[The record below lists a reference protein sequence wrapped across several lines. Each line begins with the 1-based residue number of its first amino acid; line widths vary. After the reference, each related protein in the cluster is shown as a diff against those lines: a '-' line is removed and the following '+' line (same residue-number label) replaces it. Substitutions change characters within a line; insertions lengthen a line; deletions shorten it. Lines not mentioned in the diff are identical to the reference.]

1 VNRANTR
8 RTVDLLLTNG
18 TVVTMN
24 REREVLVQAD
34 VLIQAGRIARVGRN
48 LRSRGTAGL
57 RLLDV
62 KGKVVLPGFVHG
74 HLHACQTLFRNRADG
89 LELLDWLRE
98 RIWPFEAAH
107 DVESMRASADLT
119 FAELIRSGS
128 TAALDMGTVRHYD
141 AVFESARDCGFRLTG
156 GKAMMDAPDTPP
168 GLAESTEA
176 SIAESLA
183 LLERWHDTHGGRLR
197 YALTPRFVLSC
208 TEKLLREVARL
219 ARDKG
224 VRIHTHASEN
234 RTECEVVRQL
244 TGHDNIAWFHELG
257 LTGAHLTLA
266 HCVWPA
272 ERELALLRDTGTVVC
287 HCPGSNLKLASG
299 IAPVPE
305 MLEAGVHVC
314 LGADGA
320 ACNNN
325 LDMFTEMRLAA
336 LLHKPRV
343 GPRGM
348 PAARVLEMATLGGA
362 RALGLESE
370 LGSLEEGKRADITV
384 VDLSGLHAL
393 PADPMDVLSPL
404 VYAARSNDV
413 VHVLID
419 GRLVLKDR
427 VLLTLDAQEV
437 AANALRHAER
447 VARRAGERQVG
458 RARTRRGRSGAA

>member
-1 VNRANTR
+1 M
-8 RTVDLLLTNG
+8 DLLLTNG

-24 REREVLVQAD
+24 REREVLARAD
-34 VLIQAGRIARVGRN
+34 VLIQEGRVARVGRN
-48 LRSRGTAGL
+48 LRTRGGGL
-57 RLLDV
+57 RTLDV
-62 KGKVVLPGFVHG
+62 SGKVVLPGFVHG

-89 LELLDWLRE
+89 LELLDWLRQ

-107 DVESMRASADLT
+107 DADSMRASADLT

-156 GKAMMDAPDTPP
+156 GKAMMDAPDMPP
-168 GLAESTEA
+168 GLQESTE
-176 SIAESLA
+176 SSLAESLA
-183 LLERWHDTHGGRLR
+183 LLERWHGTHGGRLR
-197 YALTPRFVLSC
+197 YAFTPRFVLSC
-208 TEKLLREVARL
+208 TDTLMREVARL

-234 RTECEVVRQL
+234 RTECDVVRER
-244 TGHDNIAWFHELG
+244 TGQDNVAFFHALG
-257 LTGAHLTLA
+257 LTGPHVTLA
-266 HCVWPA
+266 HCVWPTEH
-272 ERELALLRDTGTVVC
+272 ERRVLRDTRTVVC

-299 IAPVPE
+299 VAPVPE
-305 MLEAGVHVC
+305 LLEEGVTVC

-336 LLHKPRV
+336 LIHKPRT

-348 PAARVLEMATLGGA
+348 SAATVLEMATLGGA
-362 RALGLESE
+362 RALGLEAE

-384 VDLSGLHAL
+384 VDLSGLHST
-393 PADPMDVLSPL
+393 PSDPEDVLSPL
-404 VYAARSNDV
+404 VYAAHATDV

-419 GRLVLKDR
+419 GRPVLKDR
-427 VLLTLDAQEV
+427 ALVTLDEAAV
-437 AANALRHAER
+437 ATSARQHSARLAAR
-447 VARRAGERQVG
+447 VR
-458 RARTRRGRSGAA
+458 